1 MFVPRLVQVVKNSVR
16 ALCLLFGASAVGVLV
31 ASLVPT
37 TDAEAASPRPGN
49 VHRAMPVAAKVEVD
63 TDLTPTHD
71 GAIRAKASVFVA
83 ASSDEVRDAVFDLQA
98 RAADGWMVDAVS
110 LYRDDT
116 DRDHIHRRARWELSI
131 LGIEI
136 TYHCR
141 YDWSRESGTIRW
153 SLDPSRTNDLDLAE
167 GLYELEPRQGGTAL
181 TYTVE
186 VGSKH
191 EAAKPIKRSI
201 TARNVRKLLES
212 VRTRAEAAG

>member
-1 MFVPRLVQVVKNSVR
+1 MMSSVR
-16 ALCLLFGASAVGVLV
+16 ALGLLLGVSVVAVTA

-37 TDAEAASPRPGN
+37 TDAEAAPLHLGEMDGAVPI
-49 VHRAMPVAAKVEVD
+49 AAKVEVD
-63 TDLTPTHD
+63 TDLVPTHE
-71 GAIRAKASVFVA
+71 GAIRARASVFVA
-83 ASSDEVRDAVFDLQA
+83 ASADDVRDAVFDLQA
-98 RAADGWMVDAVS
+98 RAAEGWMVDAVS
-110 LYRDDT
+110 VYEDET
-116 DRDHIHRRARWELSI
+116 DRDKIHRRARWELSI

-153 SLDPSRTNDLDLAE
+153 SLDPTRTNDLDLAE
-167 GLYELEPRQGGTAL
+167 GVYELVPRGRGTML